1 MRNRTENERLAIDS
15 AYSKMAHDEALTLDE
30 VQLIIE
36 FEREKAADEAL
47 SSLQAEQIRLE
58 GEQRCKDSAENAAIA
73 RETLEMMRDKA
84 ETDLAAS
91 RDRLEF
97 ARKRVKD
104 EQK

>member
-15 AYSKMAHDEALTLDE
+15 AYSKMAH
-30 VQLIIE
+30 
-36 FEREKAADEAL
+36 DEAL

-84 ETDLAAS
+84 ETDRAAS
-91 RDRLEF
+91 RDR
-97 ARKRVKD
+97 
-104 EQK
+104 